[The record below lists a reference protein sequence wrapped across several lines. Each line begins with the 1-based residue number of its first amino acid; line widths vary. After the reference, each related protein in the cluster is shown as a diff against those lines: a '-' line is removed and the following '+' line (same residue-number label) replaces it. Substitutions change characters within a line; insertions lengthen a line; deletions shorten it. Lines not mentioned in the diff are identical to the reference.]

1 MNTFIIVA
9 TIITGIV
16 ALVMVGL
23 MGYYHWKCERNKV
36 AKISSC
42 LLIPFLI
49 FVVIFVIALS
59 YNRSYIDT
67 FDNGIYAIDVSK
79 LEKAMAEDKYGYLDT
94 LYDAAIKSGSDE
106 IKLQNKTDE
115 IRIIFP
121 TETYDYEATI
131 GVNGLKL
138 LDEQNIISLIKAEE

>member
-1 MNTFIIVA
+1 
-9 TIITGIV
+9 
-16 ALVMVGL
+16 MVGL

-49 FVVIFVIALS
+49 LFVLFIIALS
-59 YNRSYIDT
+59 NNRSYIDK
-67 FDNGIYAIDVSK
+67 FDNGIYAIDVTK
-79 LEKAMAEDKYGYLDT
+79 LEQIVDEDKYGYLEE
-94 LYDAAIKSGSDE
+94 LYNIAIESGSDE

-121 TETYDYEATI
+121 TEAYDYETTI
-131 GVNGLKL
+131 GVNGLRL
-138 LDEQNIISLIKAEE
+138 LDEHDVISLIRAEE